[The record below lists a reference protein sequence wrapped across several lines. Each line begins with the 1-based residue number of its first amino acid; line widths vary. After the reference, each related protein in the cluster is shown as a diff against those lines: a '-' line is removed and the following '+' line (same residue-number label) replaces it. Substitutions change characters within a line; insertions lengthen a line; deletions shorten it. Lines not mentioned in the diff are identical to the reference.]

1 MATLGPIWAGIVGGT
16 LLAVA
21 PAWATQSGP
30 TPQTALQTRDT
41 DVSGVTVTAPD
52 KPNPLVNPETQF
64 VRGHLAENRNRQYAR
79 FRDAIC
85 VKVIGLPPQFD
96 AFVAKRV
103 TALANRVHA
112 PIDRS
117 PACAPNVDVI
127 FSPKPQAQLDDI
139 AKRRDIL
146 FGFHFAADLKKL
158 TTFDRPIQ
166 AWYLTREVGTDGTGV
181 LELNHGVNFRDAGPG
196 APPESLGATVNGR
209 AGSRLGNDMNSE
221 LVHAL
226 IIADANKLADA
237 KIGAVA
243 DYIALLALS
252 RWQDLERCNA
262 IPTILNLEAE
272 GCADDP
278 PETATTS
285 DVALLTALYAINP
298 RDSGAQQRMAIAN
311 RMQNELQK
319 ADADS
324 GAH

>member
-1 MATLGPIWAGIVGGT
+1 MARPGQIWAGIAGGA
-16 LLAVA
+16 LLAA
-21 PAWATQSGP
+21 TPAWATQSGQ
-30 TPQTALQTRDT
+30 TPQTALQTRAT
-41 DVSGVTVTAPD
+41 DVSGVTVTAPE
-52 KPNPLVNPETQF
+52 KPSPLVNPETQF
-64 VRGHLAENRNRQYAR
+64 VRSHLAQNRNQQYAR
-79 FRDAIC
+79 FRDPVC
-85 VKVIGLPPQFD
+85 VRVIGLPAEFD
-96 AFVAKRV
+96 AFVARRV

-117 PACAPNVDVI
+117 AACTPNVNVI
-127 FSPKPQAQLDDI
+127 FSQKPQAQLDDI

-166 AWYLTREVGTDGTGV
+166 AWYLTREVGTEGASV
-181 LELNHGVNFRDAGPG
+181 LELNHGVNFRDGGPG
-196 APPESLGATVNGR
+196 APPVSLGVTVNGR
-209 AGSRLGNDMNSE
+209 AGSRLGNDMSSE

-272 GCADDP
+272 GCANDP
-278 PETATTS
+278 PETATAS
-285 DVALLTALYAINP
+285 DVALLRALYALDP
-298 RDSGAQQRMAIAN
+298 RETGAQQRITMAT
-311 RMQNELQK
+311 RMQSERQK
-319 ADADS
+319 ANAEQ
-324 GAH
+324 H